1 VRHYYAALPSHT
13 RRTWSALSPRFQDKI
28 GGYGNYEGFWSTISS
43 VSVGRTEPAGNNAV
57 DVSLTYT
64 SSNGGVE
71 SEVRRIY
78 LERGGNGYLID
89 DDAIVG

>member
-1 VRHYYAALPSHT
+1 
-13 RRTWSALSPRFQDKI
+13 
-28 GGYGNYEGFWSTISS
+28 
-43 VSVGRTEPAGNNAV
+43 V

-64 SSNGGVE
+64 SSKGGVE